1 MSADGHADPEVD
13 TPDLVSFRGL
23 SKSFPNVRALH
34 NVSFGVRAGEV
45 VALMG
50 ENGAGKS
57 TLLKILSGDYHADEG
72 HIEVDGEVVALDD
85 PSDARDAGLR
95 VVYQEPEVIPDVS
108 VEENIYVGELPR
120 RGFFV
125 DRARLRQQVAADL
138 ERHGFSEVLRPDL
151 MGGRLS
157 PAQRQ
162 VIEITRALKP
172 GVRVI
177 AFDEPT
183 SSLTEEEVDALFALI
198 RRLRAEGLAIV
209 YVSHRLDEIRRIAD
223 RIAVLRDGEL
233 VAIRDAAT
241 TSEDEIVR
249 LMVGRK
255 LTDTFT
261 RSSRDLGEVVLEV
274 EGLSSAWHED
284 INLTVRAGEVVGLA
298 GLVGAGRTELAKV
311 IFGDLPSTD
320 GEIRVRGKRVAP
332 RLPRDAI
339 NAGMGLAPEE
349 RKAEGLVLIRSVAEN
364 TSMAILRRLSRG
376 GFVNRRRERA
386 TVEEFVARLNVR
398 TPSIDQEIGKLSGG
412 NQQKVVLAR
421 WLASDPDVLILD
433 EPTRGIDVGA
443 KAEIYR
449 LIDELA
455 GQGLAILVITSE
467 LPEVLG
473 LSDRILVMQNGRITG
488 ELDAAEAS
496 SERIMELAMA
506 SNLKET
512 VTMDPEAH
520 A

>member
-1 MSADGHADPEVD
+1 MGHDETSPSEQ
-13 TPDLVSFRGL
+13 PDRPGMVAFRGL
-23 SKSFPNVRALH
+23 TKSFPNVRALQD
-34 NVSFGVRAGEV
+34 VSFDVRAGEV
-45 VALMG
+45 LALMG

-57 TLLKILSGDYHADEG
+57 TLLKILSGDYHADAG
-72 HIEVDGEVVALDD
+72 VIQLDGVDVDHSD
-85 PSDARDAGLR
+85 PAAARAAGLR

-108 VEENIYVGELPR
+108 VAENVYVGELPR

-125 DRARLRQQVAADL
+125 DRARLREQVEDDL
-138 ERHGFSEVLRPDL
+138 RRHGFSDVLSPEL
-151 MGGRLS
+151 LGSQLS

-183 SSLTEEEVDALFALI
+183 SSLTDDEVDALFALI
-198 RRLRAEGLAIV
+198 DRLRAEGLAII

-249 LMVGRK
+249 LMVGRQ

-261 RSSRDLGEVVLEV
+261 RSQRTVGEVVLEV
-274 EGLSSAWHED
+274 RGLHSAWHQD
-284 INLTVRAGEVVGLA
+284 VSFSLRAGEVVGLA

-311 IFGDLPSTD
+311 VFGDLPATA
-320 GEIRVRGKRVAP
+320 GEISIRGKRLTA

-349 RKAEGLVLIRSVAEN
+349 RKADGLVLIRSVAEN
-364 TSMAILRRLSRG
+364 TSMVILRRLARA
-376 GFVNRRRERA
+376 GFVDRTREREK
-386 TVEEFVARLNVR
+386 VQEFVERLNVR
-398 TPSIDQEIGKLSGG
+398 TPSLDQEVSKLSGG

-421 WLASDPDVLILD
+421 WLASDPAVLILD

-449 LIDELA
+449 LIDQLA
-455 GQGLAILVITSE
+455 SQGLALLVISSE

-473 LSDRILVMQNGRITG
+473 LSDRILVMQGGRITG
-488 ELDAAEAS
+488 ELSAEEADS
-496 SERIMELAMA
+496 QRIMELAMA
-506 SNLKET
+506 GSLTTPTEPET
-512 VTMDPEAH
+512 DR
-520 A
+520 